1 MMIKKKII
9 SFSLLLII
17 FFNINFLN
25 ATIENKIL
33 AKVENQLVS
42 SFELKNKIKLIL
54 FLTNQKMDQ
63 ANINSSKRNA
73 LEALISLKLKKE
85 EVLRFKESIKSNSRT
100 SSHLANLA
108 SKYNTDINGLK
119 KIFKSNDVD
128 FNFYLE
134 EVKIEIAWQKLIFN
148 IYNDKVV
155 INELEIEKELKLTIE
170 NKDNVK
176 SFNLSEIEIMLNEES
191 TEKKIQEIMDQINDI
206 GFENTAIKFSTAATS
221 LDGGNIGWVDSR
233 SLSKEIFKKVN
244 TLTIGQI
251 SEPIIQGNSFFIIK
265 LVDKK
270 TNLNN
275 NLDVEKLKES
285 IVATKKNNLL
295 NLYSN
300 NHMSKLRNNAF
311 IEIK

>member
-1 MMIKKKII
+1 MIKKKII